1 MAEVF
6 KRIDEADFAVLSQ
19 WEPQFTRIVYAKYLQ
34 GVGSAALDWMQ
45 EWWRRYAEKTAP
57 KVNKNCADCI
67 ASFLRD
73 VGRAYFAE
81 KELRAVIPADTK
93 VSVASK
99 PKHAQ
104 GATGEQRKNAR
115 KVTGKTKAE

>member
-67 ASFLRD
+67 ADFLRG
-73 VGRAYFAE
+73 VGTAYFME
-81 KELRAVIPADTK
+81 KALREAKPKEEKTEAKPKHTPTPSGEARKKARK
-93 VSVASK
+93 VSV
-99 PKHAQ
+99 
-104 GATGEQRKNAR
+104 
-115 KVTGKTKAE
+115 KAE